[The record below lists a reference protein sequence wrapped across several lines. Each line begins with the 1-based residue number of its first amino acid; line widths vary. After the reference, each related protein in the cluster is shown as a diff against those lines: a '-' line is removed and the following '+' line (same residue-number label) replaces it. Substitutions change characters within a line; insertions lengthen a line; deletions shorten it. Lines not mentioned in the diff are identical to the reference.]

1 MPSIMKMIIY
11 YVRTLLRI
19 FKRQVVIEGLVK
31 SAESKEMA
39 IHLLTELIQAGYLE
53 NNTIP
58 EKKIYEVAEILEKIC

>member
-1 MPSIMKMIIY
+1 M
-11 YVRTLLRI
+11 
-19 FKRQVVIEGLVK
+19 IEGLVK

-58 EKKIYEVAEILEKIC
+58 EKRFMKWLRF